1 MHDERARSRSPRTH
15 IRRNADCFE
24 TARAARPEITDELNQ
39 WLRRLRQYRSE
50 GEWVSAVLDGASWFV
65 HRIAVFGVNDGAL
78 SLRGQH
84 ELNLPEQLSFPV
96 MSGGAFASA
105 IASKDSVIALRTRSE
120 VGEALS
126 SSEPGERV
134 CVVPIA
140 NGSRVAAVLFG
151 IGEEDMNVN
160 ALELIAGIASAVL
173 ERRSNASIHTQV
185 AVTAAIEKGNPF
197 PETPNS
203 TRS

>member
-1 MHDERARSRSPRTH
+1 MNALDQARQELTSEG
-15 IRRNADCFE
+15 NAGWFE
-24 TARAARPEITDELNQ
+24 VARAARLEIADELNQ

-50 GEWVSAVLDGASWFV
+50 GEWVSTVLDGASRFV
-65 HRIAVFGVNDGAL
+65 HRIAVFRVNDGAL

-84 ELNLPEQLSFPV
+84 ELNLPEQLCFPV
-96 MSGGAFASA
+96 MSAGAFASA

-126 SSEPGERV
+126 SSEAGERV

-173 ERRSNASIHTQV
+173 EQRSNASIHTQV
-185 AVTAAIEKGNPF
+185 AVTGGIEKGNTF
-197 PETPNS
+197 PQTPNS
-203 TRS
+203 NAS